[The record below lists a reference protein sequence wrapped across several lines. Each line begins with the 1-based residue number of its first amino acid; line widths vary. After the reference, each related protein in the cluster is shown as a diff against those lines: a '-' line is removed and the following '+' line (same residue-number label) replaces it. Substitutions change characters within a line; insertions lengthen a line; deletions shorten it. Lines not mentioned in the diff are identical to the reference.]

1 MEQLIELLK
10 QIQDLAGVGIDA
22 LKDASG
28 GGERPEGAPEGGPEG
43 APEGGPEG
51 GGEAPPPAP
60 GNGGEAPR

>member
-28 GGERPEGAPEGGPEG
+28 GGERPEGAPEG
-43 APEGGPEG
+43 APEGGPKG

-60 GNGGEAPR
+60 GKGGEAPR

>member
-28 GGERPEGAPEGGPEG
+28 GGERPEGAPEG
-43 APEGGPEG
+43 APEGGPAG

>member
-28 GGERPEGAPEGGPEG
+28 GGERPEGAPEG

-51 GGEAPPPAP
+51 GGEASPPAP
-60 GNGGEAPR
+60 GKGGEAPR

>member
-28 GGERPEGAPEGGPEG
+28 GGERPEGAPEG

-60 GNGGEAPR
+60 DKGGEAPR

>member
-28 GGERPEGAPEGGPEG
+28 GGERPEGAPEG
-43 APEGGPEG
+43 APEGGSEG
-51 GGEAPPPAP
+51 SGEAPPPAP
-60 GNGGEAPR
+60 GKGGEAPR

>member
-28 GGERPEGAPEGGPEG
+28 GGERPEGAPEG
-43 APEGGPEG
+43 APEGGPAG

-60 GNGGEAPR
+60 GKGGEAPR

>member
-28 GGERPEGAPEGGPEG
+28 GGERPEGAPEG

-51 GGEAPPPAP
+51 GGEAPPSAP
-60 GNGGEAPR
+60 GKGGEAPR

>member
-28 GGERPEGAPEGGPEG
+28 GGERPEGAPEG

-60 GNGGEAPR
+60 GKGGEAPR

>member
-28 GGERPEGAPEGGPEG
+28 GGERPEGAPEG
-43 APEGGPEG
+43 APEGGPKG

>member
-28 GGERPEGAPEGGPEG
+28 GGERPEGAPEG
-43 APEGGPEG
+43 APGGGPEG
-51 GGEAPPPAP
+51 GGEASPPAP
-60 GNGGEAPR
+60 GKGGEAPR

>member
-43 APEGGPEG
+43 

-60 GNGGEAPR
+60 GKGGEAPR

>member
-28 GGERPEGAPEGGPEG
+28 GGERPEGAPEG

-60 GNGGEAPR
+60 GKGGEEPR

>member
-28 GGERPEGAPEGGPEG
+28 GGERPEGAPEG
-43 APEGGPEG
+43 APEGGPAG

-60 GNGGEAPR
+60 GNSGEAPR

>member
-10 QIQDLAGVGIDA
+10 QIQEVAGVGIDA

-28 GGERPEGAPEGGPEG
+28 GGERPEGAPEG
-43 APEGGPEG
+43 APEGGPAG

-60 GNGGEAPR
+60 GKGGEAPR

>member
-28 GGERPEGAPEGGPEG
+28 GGERPEGAPEG

-60 GNGGEAPR
+60 GNGGEALR

>member
-10 QIQDLAGVGIDA
+10 QIQELAGVGIDA

-28 GGERPEGAPEGGPEG
+28 GGERPEGAPEG

-60 GNGGEAPR
+60 GKGGEAPR